1 MRPAAS
7 MGVVLLMAAACGGSN
22 QKAPP
27 FIPAKAVAPAPPPA
41 PLDADGHLPATAV
54 PERYRV
60 SLRVDPSQERF
71 AGVASID
78 VKLPAPTSHVVLNAR
93 DMQVVRATVTVGA
106 RAVAPA
112 IRWRP
117 APGTDRNEELVL
129 TFDEPLPAGAAT
141 LEIAYEAPF
150 APDLAGLYRVEQDGR
165 RYVYSQFEATDARR
179 AMPCFDEP
187 GYKTPFEITVTA
199 PKGLAAFSNAPE
211 VSASN
216 EDAMVV
222 HRFAPTPPLTTYLV
236 AVAVGDF
243 DVAEGRKAPVPIRV
257 ITPKGQGGQVSAAL
271 EAADAL
277 VTQLS
282 SYFGM
287 PYPYAK
293 LDLVAVPDLSAGAME
308 NAGLLTF
315 RSSLIVLD
323 PGHATTGLR
332 RQQAVVIAHE
342 LAHQW
347 FGDLVT
353 MRWWDDLWLNEGFA
367 TWAEEMAVDAWQP
380 SFGATLDA
388 RVSIGHVMDEDAL
401 STARAVRQPV
411 HSALEAEQAF
421 DGLTYDKGAAVL
433 RMIERWLGPVTF
445 RRGVQRYLREAA
457 WKNARAE
464 DLFKALDYVSGEQ
477 VEPFASAFLDH
488 AGVPEVFARTVCNG
502 GKAGV
507 ELRQGR
513 WLPLGE
519 PAPASPLDGADA
531 TWTLPV
537 CVAEEGRKGAA
548 CFTVGKEP
556 ITREL
561 GPGCPAWLHPNADQ
575 IGYYRFVVDAPQLI
589 ALARAGRALDPV
601 QRVSVVSNAWA
612 GVRAGELAPSALLDV
627 LKAFDGETDRRVL
640 GEIVSVLHDVR
651 ESLVDDSVS
660 DRYRKF
666 VAARIGPRKREL
678 KWEAPPGPEDE
689 ERTIERQSVLF
700 AMGDL
705 ARDEA
710 TLTEAETYAEKW
722 LKDPSKV
729 PGDVA
734 AVAVPLA
741 STRAGKARLAELE
754 DFASHAG
761 SIEQRAIVEGAM
773 GAFEDPAVLFEAFD
787 YALGGGVRLSE
798 MRHVFGAARGLPR
811 GARRALRL
819 GEGELAEDP
828 RAPAELLRL
837 ESARRRGR
845 HLLHSVPALRRPG
858 VLRRGREAH
867 RGDDPRPR
875 RVDGGLGPLRRPPRA
890 RLVRP
895 LPVPPGEGALSQRS
909 PVTNAIPTSKK
920 MPAATRLVAFGG
932 SSLPAWLPT
941 IVAIATTAQRAA
953 VEAKKT
959 VNGAR

>member
-1 MRPAAS
+1 
-7 MGVVLLMAAACGGSN
+7 MAAACGGSN
-22 QKAPP
+22 QKAAPS
-27 FIPAKAVAPAPPPA
+27 IPKAKAAPPALPPA
-41 PLDADGHLPATAV
+41 PADVDGHLPATAV

-60 SLRVDPSQERF
+60 SLQVDPSKERY

-78 VKLPAPTSHVVLNAR
+78 VRIPSATSHVVLNAR
-93 DMQVVRATVTVGA
+93 DMQIVRATATVGA
-106 RAVAPA
+106 RAVAPTIA
-112 IRWRP
+112 WRP

-129 TFDEPLPAGAAT
+129 TFAEPLPAGAAT

-150 APDLAGLYRVEQDGR
+150 APDLAGLYRVEQDGKS
-165 RYVYSQFEATDARR
+165 YVYSQFEAVDARR

-187 GYKTPFEITVTA
+187 EYKTPFEITVTA

-211 VSASN
+211 ASVSGDDTTA
-216 EDAMVV
+216 V
-222 HRFAPTPPLTTYLV
+222 HRFAPTPPLPTYLV

-243 DVAEGRKAPVPIRV
+243 DVAEGRKTPVPIRV
-257 ITPKGQGGQVSAAL
+257 ITPKGQANQVAAAL

-293 LDLVAVPDLSAGAME
+293 LDLVAVPDLSSGAME

-332 RQQAVVIAHE
+332 RRQAVVIAHE

-353 MRWWDDLWLNEGFA
+353 MQWWDDLWLNEGFA

-388 RVSIGHVMDEDAL
+388 RSGIGHVMDEDAL

-421 DGLTYDKGAAVL
+421 DGLTYDKGAGVL

-457 WKNARAE
+457 WKNARAS
-464 DLFKALDYVSGEQ
+464 DLFRALDYVSGER

-488 AGVPEVFARTVCNG
+488 AGVPEVFARTVC
-502 GKAGV
+502 KAGRGSV

-513 WLPLGE
+513 WVPLGE

-537 CVAEEGRKGAA
+537 CVTAEGHKGVA
-548 CFTVGKEP
+548 CFTVGKDP
-556 ITREL
+556 IAREL

-575 IGYYRFVVDAPQLI
+575 VGYYRFVVDAPQLL

-601 QRVSVVSNAWA
+601 QRVAVVSNAWA
-612 GVRAGELAPSALLDV
+612 AVRAGELAPSALLDV
-627 LKAFDGETDRRVL
+627 LRAFDGETDRRVL
-640 GEIVSVLHDVR
+640 GEIVSVLHDVG
-651 ESLVDDSVS
+651 ESLVDDSVV

-666 VAARIGPRKREL
+666 VAARVGARKRDL
-678 KWEAPPGPEDE
+678 KWEPPPGPDDED
-689 ERTIERQSVLF
+689 RTIARQIVLL

-705 ARDEA
+705 ARDET
-710 TLTEAETYAEKW
+710 TLTEAESYAEKW
-722 LKDPSKV
+722 LKEPAKV

-741 STRAGKARLAELE
+741 SRRANKGRLAELE
-754 DFASHAG
+754 EFASHAT

-773 GAFEDPAVLFEAFD
+773 GAFDDPAILFESFD
-787 YALGGGVRLSE
+787 YAIGGGVRLSE
-798 MRHVFGAARGLPR
+798 LRHVFGAALGHPAGRAALFAWEKASWAKIRARLPNSF
-811 GARRALRL
+811 GWGQLVGVA
-819 GEGELAEDP
+819 GTFCT
-828 RAPAELLRL
+828 
-837 ESARRRGR
+837 
-845 HLLHSVPALRRPG
+845 ALRRSEVQAFFSEAARPIEG
-858 VLRRGREAH
+858 MTRVLEESMEASGLCVALRE
-867 RGDDPRPR
+867 
-875 RVDGGLGPLRRPPRA
+875 
-890 RLVRP
+890 
-895 LPVPPGEGALSQRS
+895 
-909 PVTNAIPTSKK
+909 K
-920 MPAATRLVAFGG
+920 G
-932 SSLPAWLPT
+932 SSDLSKYLL
-941 IVAIATTAQRAA
+941 
-953 VEAKKT
+953 KT
-959 VNGAR
+959 PP